1 MQGRQHGAGDD
12 RHAPL
17 PPLAHAS
24 FEEKQRVVS
33 ILVGDDLLMRSWT
46 AEDAPAH
53 FQAVEENR
61 THLQPWLPWAER
73 STKPEHS
80 VQYIQLTQALATKSE
95 AIHLGIFYV
104 GRVIGGAGLH
114 DCDARVRSASVG
126 YWIAK
131 DFEGRGMM
139 RQCLSRLVD
148 FAFNSWGLQRL
159 ELRCA
164 KENVRSAALARR
176 MGFTQEGVLRRA
188 YCREGIAE
196 DLLVM
201 GLLKEE
207 WSRAV

>member
-1 MQGRQHGAGDD
+1 M
-12 RHAPL
+12 
-17 PPLAHAS
+17 
-24 FEEKQRVVS
+24 VS
-33 ILVGDDLLMRSWT
+33 ILVDDDLLMRSWT

-53 FQAVEENR
+53 FLAVEENR
-61 THLQPWLPWAER
+61 AHLRPWLPWAER

-80 VQYIQLTQALATKSE
+80 AQYIQLTQALAAKGE
-95 AIHLGIFYV
+95 AIHLGIFYA

-131 DFEGRGMM
+131 DFESRGIM

-148 FAFNSWGLQRL
+148 FAFDSWGLQRL

-164 KENVRSAALARR
+164 KGNVRSAALAQRL
-176 MGFTQEGVLRRA
+176 GFVQEGMLRRA
-188 YCREGIAE
+188 YSRQGAAE

-201 GLLKEE
+201 GLLREE
-207 WSRAV
+207 WKSSTT